1 LASQI
6 DTSELNNKKLT
17 VNTRLPDGLFP
28 NIDPKNLINDGG
40 AEQQVIL
47 IFSYSMKF
55 FFFCSAIL
63 HELIIG

>member
-1 LASQI
+1 
-6 DTSELNNKKLT
+6 